1 MENDIVRPYVWRAD
15 FELGIPLIDDQHR
28 VLVRMINEA
37 QHRLSGD
44 PSAAE
49 TSEIVNG
56 LLSYADYHFAT
67 EERYAV
73 DYGYDRAHAAAYAE
87 HLDEHRIFARD
98 VADVARRL
106 DAGETIETAAL
117 LSYLRRWL
125 TDHILDLD
133 RRIGD
138 FVGTQD

>member
-1 MENDIVRPYVWRAD
+1 MHNDSVRQYVWRAD

-28 VLVRMINEA
+28 VLVKMINEA

-44 PSAAE
+44 ASAAE
-49 TSEIVNG
+49 LSEIVNG
-56 LLSYADYHFAT
+56 LLSYADYHFGT

-73 DYGYDRAHAAAYAE
+73 EYGYDLAHRAAY
-87 HLDEHRIFARD
+87 DEHVGEHRAFARD

-106 DAGETIETAAL
+106 AAGEAIEAEGL
-117 LSYLRRWL
+117 LAFLQRWL
-125 TDHILDLD
+125 TDHILEVD

-138 FVGTQD
+138 FAGAQG